1 MTIASSRAVVRF
13 GVHFARSGKEFYMRR
28 VLMLVAVLMMFSA
41 ALVGCRAEGE
51 VDVTSV
57 VPAAR

>member
-1 MTIASSRAVVRF
+1 
-13 GVHFARSGKEFYMRR
+13 MRR
-28 VLMLVAVLMMFSA
+28 LFLLVAVLTMFSA

-57 VPAAR
+57 IPAAR